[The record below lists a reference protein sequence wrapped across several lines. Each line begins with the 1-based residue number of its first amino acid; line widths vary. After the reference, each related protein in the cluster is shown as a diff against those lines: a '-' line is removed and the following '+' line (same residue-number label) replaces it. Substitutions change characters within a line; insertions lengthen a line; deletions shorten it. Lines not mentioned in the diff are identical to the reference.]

1 KVQDEDLAAFLRTL
15 DQLRDHVER
24 TKTYRPIEIHAYRPS
39 PEVIEGFAGF
49 LNFERPYVRKLIDAG
64 YEDAVQRAPPPATS
78 ATTPLESSFL
88 GSRPQDVMVTNQT
101 RLTFDVIQPL

>member
-1 KVQDEDLAAFLRTL
+1 LLENPPREVQDENLTAFLLTL

-24 TKTYRPIEIHAYRPS
+24 TKIYRPIEIHAYRPS
-39 PEVIEGFAGF
+39 PEVLEGLAGF

-64 YEDAVQRAPPPATS
+64 YEDAVRCAPRPATS

-88 GSRPQDVMVTNQT
+88 RA
-101 RLTFDVIQPL
+101 